1 MRILPRLCPSQVSW
15 MKRNKVQVNSASC
28 IFFSP
33 AAPSEPTPSPSA
45 FVFLSNASRSNTL
58 NKNKTYSKF
67 FLILWLNKTFFNA
80 EKRKFINILN
90 NKEINTYDKKL
101 FKPHFNSNIA
111 FILMTAKKLSKT
123 FLKQEIAF

>member
-1 MRILPRLCPSQVSW
+1 MRILPRLWPSQVSW

-67 FLILWLNKTFFNA
+67 FLLLWLNKTFFNA

-90 NKEINTYDKKL
+90 NKEIYNYVKHFLSHILIPKLHLFWWLLRNYLKPSWNKK
-101 FKPHFNSNIA
+101 
-111 FILMTAKKLSKT
+111 
-123 FLKQEIAF
+123 